1 MKPLPKMLRLTALV
15 VTLGLGLAAL
25 CFWMMEGL
33 DRPAQAIGE
42 ADFKVVD
49 HGCSLPASVINVS
62 EDVSL
67 RCAVSVHNNGPD
79 GPLNA
84 EVTVDVDISPGCTVT
99 PSSVSVSVLVPVS
112 VNVDVFPPW
121 MTVRCAQ
128 PGSHQLDH
136 TSIIEAGMP
145 DPDEGNNSR
154 GPTPLL
160 FEAVTPGVIS
170 VEIDIKPGSFPN
182 SINPNSKGVIPV
194 AILTTEDFDA
204 TTVDADT
211 VRFGPADAEKVHKRA
226 HVEDADGDGDL
237 DLVLHFRTRETD
249 IQSDDTEACLTGR
262 TTVTDTIW
270 GCDSVRTVPQK
281 DM

>member
-1 MKPLPKMLRLTALV
+1 MADNILV
-15 VTLGLGLAAL
+15 FVERREGQTKRPSLEELA
-25 CFWMMEGL
+25 G
-33 DRPAQAIGE
+33 RVG
-42 ADFKVVD
+42 
-49 HGCSLPASVINVS
+49 
-62 EDVSL
+62 
-67 RCAVSVHNNGPD
+67 
-79 GPLNA
+79 
-84 EVTVDVDISPGCTVT
+84 ISPFHFQRVFKRWVGVSPKQLLQYLTVEYAKT
-99 PSSVSVSVLVPVS
+99 LLRDSESVLETAYAAGLSGSSRLHDQFLS
-112 VNVDVFPPW
+112 V
-121 MTVRCAQ
+121 
-128 PGSHQLDH
+128 
-136 TSIIEAGMP
+136 
-145 DPDEGNNSR
+145 
-154 GPTPLL
+154 
-160 FEAVTPGVIS
+160 EAVTPGVIS
-170 VEIDIKPGSFPN
+170 VEIDVKPGSFPN